1 MPGTRAD
8 EYQTDDGERTTQYQI
23 AVPTEQWE
31 AWKATIPRTKPLYQ
45 RIQELLQVDT
55 ALDGEVNPETVR
67 LLLFKADRLQER
79 TRTARHAL
87 ARGDEETVREE
98 LAGIDELIEQLRS

>member
-1 MPGTRAD
+1 MVGTRAK
-8 EYQTDDGERTTQYQI
+8 EYQTDEGEPTTHYQI
-23 AVPTEQWE
+23 AVPTDDWA

-45 RIQELLQVDT
+45 RVHELLQVDT
-55 ALDGEVNPETVR
+55 ALDGDVDPETIR

-79 TRTARHAL
+79 TRTARQAL

-98 LAGIDELIEQLRS
+98 LAGIEDLIEQLRS